1 MTTKG
6 RNMNKNN
13 EFNLF
18 EGLSIVAKALSNA
31 VEESKKEERAKRFNE
46 GKGEESFDDLAHH
59 LKEKHGLRPIGLKV
73 KENEPLNTAEQS
85 SEEGETDSDSV
96 IFGLNLNLPMPEELR
111 EYLRKNEKARGFF
124 EENTGKQPFTHSGK
138 CCGDNQK
145 DEDEW
150 ADDSDDHSEDGFDGR
165 VISNETIR
173 DVVDRLAD
181 IEAKILFGTIFNK
194 KLCLEASDESSKLRK
209 MFEGML

>member
-1 MTTKG
+1 
-6 RNMNKNN
+6 MNKNN

-18 EGLSIVAKALSNA
+18 EVFSIVTKALSNA
-31 VEESKKEERAKRFNE
+31 VEENKKDRTKRFNE
-46 GKGEESFDDLAHH
+46 GKGDESFDDLVYH

-73 KENEPLNTAEQS
+73 KENEPLNTAEQP
-85 SEEGETDSDSV
+85 EEDETDADSV

-124 EENTGKQPFTHSGK
+124 EGNTGKQPFTCSGK
-138 CCGDNQK
+138 CCGDDQN
-145 DEDEW
+145 DEDELE
-150 ADDSDDHSEDGFDGR
+150 DDEEHHEDGFDGR

>member
-1 MTTKG
+1 
-6 RNMNKNN
+6 MNKNN

-18 EGLSIVAKALSNA
+18 EVFGIVAKALSNA
-31 VEESKKEERAKRFNE
+31 VEESKKERTKRFNE
-46 GKGEESFDDLAHH
+46 GKGEESFDDLVHH
-59 LKEKHGLRPIGLKV
+59 LKEKHGPIGLKV
-73 KENEPLNTAEQS
+73 KEKNEPLNTAEQP
-85 SEEGETDSDSV
+85 EEDETDADSV

-124 EENTGKQPFTHSGK
+124 EENTGKQPFTCSGK
-138 CCGDNQK
+138 CCGDDQN

>member
-1 MTTKG
+1 MS
-6 RNMNKNN
+6 NN
-13 EFNLF
+13 DEFNLF
-18 EGLSIVAKALSNA
+18 EELSIVAKALSNV
-31 VEESKKEERAKRFNE
+31 VEESKKERTKRFNE
-46 GKGEESFDDLAHH
+46 GKGEESFDDLVHH
-59 LKEKHGLRPIGLKV
+59 LKEKHGLRPVGLKV

-85 SEEGETDSDSV
+85 EEEETDSDSV
-96 IFGLNLNLPMPEELR
+96 VFGLNLNLPMPEELR

-124 EENTGKQPFTHSGK
+124 EENTGKQPSTCSSK
-138 CCGDNQK
+138 CCGDDQN

>member
-1 MTTKG
+1 MS
-6 RNMNKNN
+6 NN
-13 EFNLF
+13 DEFNLF

-31 VEESKKEERAKRFNE
+31 VEESKKDRTKRFNE
-46 GKGEESFDDLAHH
+46 GKGDESFDDLAHH
-59 LKEKHGLRPIGLKV
+59 LKEKHVLRPIGLKA
-73 KENEPLNTAEQS
+73 KENEPLNTAEQP
-85 SEEGETDSDSV
+85 EEDETDADSV

-124 EENTGKQPFTHSGK
+124 EENTGKQPFTCSGK
-138 CCGDNQK
+138 CCGDDQN

>member
-1 MTTKG
+1 MS
-6 RNMNKNN
+6 NN
-13 EFNLF
+13 DEFNLF

-31 VEESKKEERAKRFNE
+31 VEENKKDRTKRFNE
-46 GKGEESFDDLAHH
+46 GKGEESFDDLVHH

-73 KENEPLNTAEQS
+73 KENEPLNTAEQT
-85 SEEGETDSDSV
+85 EEDETDADSV

-124 EENTGKQPFTHSGK
+124 EGNTGKQSFTCSGK
-138 CCGDNQK
+138 CCGDDQN
-145 DEDEW
+145 DEDELE
-150 ADDSDDHSEDGFDGR
+150 DDEEHHEDGFDGR

>member
-1 MTTKG
+1 MS
-6 RNMNKNN
+6 NN
-13 EFNLF
+13 DEFNLF

-31 VEESKKEERAKRFNE
+31 VEENKKDRTKRFNE
-46 GKGEESFDDLAHH
+46 GKGEESFDDLVHH

-73 KENEPLNTAEQS
+73 KENEPLNTAEQT
-85 SEEGETDSDSV
+85 EEDETDADSV

-124 EENTGKQPFTHSGK
+124 EGNTGKQPFTCSGK
-138 CCGDNQK
+138 CCGDDQN
-145 DEDEW
+145 DEDELE
-150 ADDSDDHSEDGFDGR
+150 DDEEHHEDGFDGR

-194 KLCLEASDESSKLRK
+194 KLCLEASDESSKLRI

>member
-1 MTTKG
+1 MTE
-6 RNMNKNN
+6 NN

-31 VEESKKEERAKRFNE
+31 VEENKKERTERFNE
-46 GKGEESFDDLAHH
+46 GKGEESFDDLVHH

-73 KENEPLNTAEQS
+73 KENEPLNTAEQP
-85 SEEGETDSDSV
+85 EEDETDADSV

-124 EENTGKQPFTHSGK
+124 EGNTGKQPFTCSGK
-138 CCGDNQK
+138 CCGDDQN
-145 DEDEW
+145 DEDELE
-150 ADDSDDHSEDGFDGR
+150 DDEDLHEDGFDGR

>member
-1 MTTKG
+1 
-6 RNMNKNN
+6 MNKNN

-18 EGLSIVAKALSNA
+18 EVFSIVAKALSNA
-31 VEESKKEERAKRFNE
+31 VEESKKEERVKRFNE
-46 GKGEESFDDLAHH
+46 GKGEESFDDLVHH

-73 KENEPLNTAEQS
+73 KENEPLNTAEQP
-85 SEEGETDSDSV
+85 EEDETDADSV

-124 EENTGKQPFTHSGK
+124 EENTGKQPFTCSGK
-138 CCGDNQK
+138 CCGDDQN

-150 ADDSDDHSEDGFDGR
+150 TDDSDDHSEDGFDGR

>member
-1 MTTKG
+1 MS
-6 RNMNKNN
+6 NN
-13 EFNLF
+13 DEFNLLK
-18 EGLSIVAKALSNA
+18 GLSIVAKALSNV
-31 VEESKKEERAKRFNE
+31 VEESKKERTKRFNE
-46 GKGEESFDDLAHH
+46 GKGEESFDDIR
-59 LKEKHGLRPIGLKV
+59 LRLGNPIGLKAN
-73 KENEPLNTAEQS
+73 ENEPLNTAEQP
-85 SEEGETDSDSV
+85 EEDETDLDSV
-96 IFGLNLNLPMPEELR
+96 VFGMNLNLPMPEELR
-111 EYLRKNEKARGFF
+111 EYLKNEKARGCF
-124 EENTGKQPFTHSGK
+124 EENTGKQPFTCSGK
-138 CCGDNQK
+138 CCGDDQN

>member
-1 MTTKG
+1 
-6 RNMNKNN
+6 MNKNN

-96 IFGLNLNLPMPEELR
+96 VFGLNLNLPMPEELR

-138 CCGDNQK
+138 CCGDNQN

>member
-1 MTTKG
+1 MS
-6 RNMNKNN
+6 NN
-13 EFNLF
+13 DEFNLF
-18 EGLSIVAKALSNA
+18 KGLSIVAKALSNA
-31 VEESKKEERAKRFNE
+31 VEESKKERTKRFNE
-46 GKGEESFDDLAHH
+46 GKGEESFDDLVHH
-59 LKEKHGLRPIGLKV
+59 LKEKHGLRPVGLKV

-85 SEEGETDSDSV
+85 EEEETDSDSV
-96 IFGLNLNLPMPEELR
+96 VFGLNLNLPMPEELR

-124 EENTGKQPFTHSGK
+124 EENTGKQPFTCSGK
-138 CCGDNQK
+138 CCGDDQN

>member
-1 MTTKG
+1 MS
-6 RNMNKNN
+6 NN
-13 EFNLF
+13 DEFNLF
-18 EGLSIVAKALSNA
+18 EELSIVAKALSNV
-31 VEESKKEERAKRFNE
+31 VEESKKERTKRFNE
-46 GKGEESFDDLAHH
+46 GKGDESFDDLVHH
-59 LKEKHGLRPIGLKV
+59 L
-73 KENEPLNTAEQS
+73 KENEPLNTAEQP
-85 SEEGETDSDSV
+85 EEGETDADSV

-124 EENTGKQPFTHSGK
+124 EGNTGKQPFTCSGK
-138 CCGDNQK
+138 CCGDDQN
-145 DEDEW
+145 DEDELE
-150 ADDSDDHSEDGFDGR
+150 DDEEHHEDGFDGR

>member
-1 MTTKG
+1 MS
-6 RNMNKNN
+6 NNN

-18 EGLSIVAKALSNA
+18 KGLSIVAKALSNV
-31 VEESKKEERAKRFNE
+31 VEESKKERTKRFNE
-46 GKGEESFDDLAHH
+46 DKGDESLNDLFRRIKEEHDLR
-59 LKEKHGLRPIGLKV
+59 LIGLKAN
-73 KENEPLNTAEQS
+73 EEGMEEEEQEPLNTAEQP
-85 SEEGETDSDSV
+85 EEDETDSDSV
-96 IFGLNLNLPMPEELR
+96 VFGLNLNLPMPEELR

-124 EENTGKQPFTHSGK
+124 EENTGKQPFTCSGK
-138 CCGDNQK
+138 CCGDDQN

-150 ADDSDDHSEDGFDGR
+150 TDDSDDHSEDGFDGR
-165 VISNETIR
+165 VVSNETIR

-194 KLCLEASDESSKLRK
+194 KLCLEASNDLSKLRK

>member
-1 MTTKG
+1 MTEK
-6 RNMNKNN
+6 N

-31 VEESKKEERAKRFNE
+31 VEESKKERTKRFNE
-46 GKGEESFDDLAHH
+46 GKGEESFDDLVHH

-73 KENEPLNTAEQS
+73 NKEKMEEEEQEPLNTAEQP
-85 SEEGETDSDSV
+85 EEDETDSDSV
-96 IFGLNLNLPMPEELR
+96 VFGLNLNFPMPEELR
-111 EYLRKNEKARGFF
+111 EYLHKNEKARGFF

-138 CCGDNQK
+138 CCGDDQN

-150 ADDSDDHSEDGFDGR
+150 ADGSDDHSEDGFDGR

>member
-1 MTTKG
+1 MS
-6 RNMNKNN
+6 NN
-13 EFNLF
+13 DEFNLF

-31 VEESKKEERAKRFNE
+31 VEENKKDRTKRFNE
-46 GKGEESFDDLAHH
+46 GKGEESFDDLVHH

-73 KENEPLNTAEQS
+73 KENEPLNTAEQT
-85 SEEGETDSDSV
+85 EEDETDADSV

-124 EENTGKQPFTHSGK
+124 EGNAGKQPFTCSGK
-138 CCGDNQK
+138 CCGDDQN
-145 DEDEW
+145 DEDELE
-150 ADDSDDHSEDGFDGR
+150 DDEEHHEDGFDGR

-181 IEAKILFGTIFNK
+181 IEAKILFVTIFNK

>member
-1 MTTKG
+1 
-6 RNMNKNN
+6 MNKNN

-18 EGLSIVAKALSNA
+18 EVFSIVAKALSNA
-31 VEESKKEERAKRFNE
+31 VEENKKDRTKRFNE
-46 GKGEESFDDLAHH
+46 GKGDESFDDLVHH

-73 KENEPLNTAEQS
+73 KENEPLNTAEQP
-85 SEEGETDSDSV
+85 EEDETDSDSV
-96 IFGLNLNLPMPEELR
+96 VFGMNLNLPMPEELR

-124 EENTGKQPFTHSGK
+124 EENTGKQPFTCSGK
-138 CCGDNQK
+138 CCGDDQNY
-145 DEDEW
+145 EDELE
-150 ADDSDDHSEDGFDGR
+150 DDEEHHEDGFDGR

>member
-1 MTTKG
+1 MTEK
-6 RNMNKNN
+6 N

-18 EGLSIVAKALSNA
+18 EVFGIVAKALSNA
-31 VEESKKEERAKRFNE
+31 VEENKKERTKRFNE

-73 KENEPLNTAEQS
+73 KENEPLNTAEQP
-85 SEEGETDSDSV
+85 EEDETDSDSV
-96 IFGLNLNLPMPEELR
+96 VFGLNLNLPMPEELR

-124 EENTGKQPFTHSGK
+124 EENTGKQPFTCSGK
-138 CCGDNQK
+138 CCGDDQN
-145 DEDEW
+145 DEDELEN
-150 ADDSDDHSEDGFDGR
+150 DEDHHEDGFDGR

>member
-1 MTTKG
+1 
-6 RNMNKNN
+6 MNKNN

-18 EGLSIVAKALSNA
+18 EVFSIVAKALSNA
-31 VEESKKEERAKRFNE
+31 VEENKKDRTKRFNE
-46 GKGEESFDDLAHH
+46 GKGDESFDDLVHH

-73 KENEPLNTAEQS
+73 KENEPLNTAGQT
-85 SEEGETDSDSV
+85 EEDETDADSV
-96 IFGLNLNLPMPEELR
+96 IFGLNLNLPMQEELM
-111 EYLRKNEKARGFF
+111 EYLKENEKAFGFF
-124 EENTGKQPFTHSGK
+124 EENTSKQPFTHSGK
-138 CCGDNQK
+138 CCSDDQN

-150 ADDSDDHSEDGFDGR
+150 TDDSDDHSEDGFDGR

>member
-1 MTTKG
+1 
-6 RNMNKNN
+6 MNKNN

-18 EGLSIVAKALSNA
+18 EVFSIVAKALSNA
-31 VEESKKEERAKRFNE
+31 VEENKKDRTKRFNE
-46 GKGEESFDDLAHH
+46 GKGDESFDDLVHH

-73 KENEPLNTAEQS
+73 KENEPLNTAEQP
-85 SEEGETDSDSV
+85 EEDETDADSV

-124 EENTGKQPFTHSGK
+124 EGNTGKQPFTCSGK
-138 CCGDNQK
+138 CCGDDQN
-145 DEDEW
+145 DEDELE
-150 ADDSDDHSEDGFDGR
+150 DDEEHHEDGFDGR

>member
-1 MTTKG
+1 
-6 RNMNKNN
+6 MNKNN

-18 EGLSIVAKALSNA
+18 EVFSIVAKALSNA
-31 VEESKKEERAKRFNE
+31 VEESKKEERVKRFNE

-59 LKEKHGLRPIGLKV
+59 LKEKHGLRPIGQ
-73 KENEPLNTAEQS
+73 ENEPLNTAEQP
-85 SEEGETDSDSV
+85 EEDETDADSV

-124 EENTGKQPFTHSGK
+124 EENTGKQPFTCSGK
-138 CCGDNQK
+138 CCGDDQN

-209 MFEGML
+209 MFEGRL

>member
-1 MTTKG
+1 MS
-6 RNMNKNN
+6 NNN

-18 EGLSIVAKALSNA
+18 DVLSIVTKALSNV
-31 VEESKKEERAKRFNE
+31 VEESKKERTKRFNE
-46 GKGEESFDDLAHH
+46 DKGDESLNDLFRRIKEEHDLR
-59 LKEKHGLRPIGLKV
+59 LIGLKAN
-73 KENEPLNTAEQS
+73 EEGMEEEEQEPLNTAEQS

-96 IFGLNLNLPMPEELR
+96 VFGLNLNLPMPEELR

-124 EENTGKQPFTHSGK
+124 EENTGKQPFVHSGK
-138 CCGDNQK
+138 CCGDDQN
-145 DEDEW
+145 DEDELE
-150 ADDSDDHSEDGFDGR
+150 DDEDLHEDGFDGR
-165 VISNETIR
+165 VVSNETIR

-194 KLCLEASDESSKLRK
+194 KLCLEASNDLSKLRK